1 MRGNRLCSPELLEQ
15 FKKASKGEKKRLSRN
30 YETKAL
36 ELMGPKRTS
45 QLLWLEA
52 VDRTAAPAAGGI
64 RWLPVIYQKKKGF
77 GRGTASWPSLQNAE
91 GELRRRLMCR
101 VAHDWDLV
109 SCHCFI
115 VEAVVRGFL
124 GLNPEQHIPTLLRYN
139 RSRAT
144 DVLANRGS
152 AENEFLSSIA
162 QWYAVTV
169 GEAKFGP
176 LVLLNQ
182 GSTTAWLKEL
192 DPPRAVPA
200 KGDHPDLIRLQ
211 AEALVV
217 RKLFFEHAATLFPR
231 GAFEGLRER
240 LRSDCPDDML
250 ESVEKM
256 EKKLFSYCLMHF
268 ENVALHICTD
278 ASTKHGLPS
287 LTDIYDGFLQLHVEG
302 GDTAAVKRDAEAALL
317 AHFKSPLYLVE
328 KPFFHA
334 TGINDEEDDGIDHT
348 LIVTPAPAT

>member
-1 MRGNRLCSPELLEQ
+1 MPLATVEHELAALMPAVESPFEVTEEQKTVFTTAAAGQGIKRALHVIEKDGCRYANEPIPAALFAKELAKLREQKELRGNRLCSPELLEEY
-15 FKKASKGEKKRLSRN
+15 KKASKGEKRRLNRN
-30 YETKAL
+30 HETKAL
-36 ELMGPKRTS
+36 GLMGPKRTS

-52 VDRTAAPAAGGI
+52 VDRTAAPTAVGI

-77 GRGTASWPSLQNAE
+77 GRETASWPSLQNAE

-124 GLNPEQHIPTLLRYN
+124 GLDPEQHIPTLLRYN

-192 DPPRAVPA
+192 EPPRAVPRFLVGSGHGA
-200 KGDHPDLIRLQ
+200 PQLCRG
-211 AEALVV
+211 EAL
-217 RKLFFEHAATLFPR
+217 RPLLLPNLSPQLSPPR
-231 GAFEGLRER
+231 P
-240 LRSDCPDDML
+240 S
-250 ESVEKM
+250 
-256 EKKLFSYCLMHF
+256 
-268 ENVALHICTD
+268 ALGWW
-278 ASTKHGLPS
+278 A
-287 LTDIYDGFLQLHVEG
+287 
-302 GDTAAVKRDAEAALL
+302 
-317 AHFKSPLYLVE
+317 
-328 KPFFHA
+328 
-334 TGINDEEDDGIDHT
+334 
-348 LIVTPAPAT
+348 